1 VILFNVYVGLIHCGF
16 GVNRGI
22 QVRVGAMEEEAVG
35 CDEVSAEGQVLGVP
49 PAPFHCARHASY
61 PPRQGSPLGLQG
73 QAGFF
78 MHTSS
83 RPLRFVFS
91 FLIVLPHLHA

>member
-1 VILFNVYVGLIHCGF
+1 LFNVYVGLIHIGI

-35 CDEVSAEGQVLGVP
+35 CDEVSAESQVLGVP

-78 MHTSS
+78 IYPKYM
-83 RPLRFVFS
+83 RCIVFLT
-91 FLIVLPHLHA
+91 FETH